1 MNLPHN
7 KKQCGTVTM
16 NPIVPIIGAI
26 CLIGFG
32 IFLGIS
38 IYAGAGIYV
47 YAFWGLFLLLSLFML
62 LTVNQRID
70 YTSKD
75 FIYRDM
81 FRIKHHYDYT
91 QIKKIKYGK
100 YVLIH
105 VGHRIILID
114 SMATDGT
121 KFARIAGQYAP
132 KAKFTTDHDSKL
144 FNGNISSP
152 GEFIFVYILM
162 ALLPICLSIFIIVI
176 TKEVKLSDLNKLS
189 AVISSYGFDMHENS
203 SDRLS
208 IKIDGNEKNFVIW
221 NMNESSEAYARFT
234 EDAAQNRV
242 FDIYYAKDDEKEDV
256 VRIYQMQCGDNIYIS
271 IEDENKDNRETRTV
285 GLIIAFVM
293 LLAWLLYVV
302 VSSYVMRNAERFP
315 NLIKLFVKPS
325 YIISDKKQSNKKQ
338 IHNKKKK

>member
-16 NPIVPIIGAI
+16 NPIVSVIGAI

-32 IFLGIS
+32 IILGIS
-38 IYAGAGIYV
+38 IYSGAGIFV

-62 LTVNQRID
+62 LTVNQKID
-70 YTSKD
+70 YTSED

-81 FRIKHHYDYT
+81 FRIRHRYDYT
-91 QIKKIKYGK
+91 QIRKIKYGK
-100 YVLIH
+100 DVVIH

-114 SMATDGT
+114 SMAADGT

-132 KAKFTTDHDSKL
+132 QAKFTTDLDSKL

-152 GEFIFVYILM
+152 GEFVFVYVLM
-162 ALLPICLSIFIIVI
+162 ALLPVCLSIFIIVI
-176 TKEVKLSDLNKLS
+176 TKEVRLSDLNKLS

-208 IKIDGNEKNFVIW
+208 VRIDGNEKNFVIW
-221 NMNESSEAYARFT
+221 NMTEYSEAYAGFA

-242 FDIYYAKDDEKEDV
+242 FDIYYPKDDEKEDV
-256 VRIYQMQCGDNIYIS
+256 VRIYQMQCGDKIYIS
-271 IEDENKDNRETRTV
+271 VEDENKDNRETRTV
-285 GLIIAFVM
+285 GLIISFVL
-293 LLAWLLYVV
+293 LLAWLLYVA

-315 NLIKLFVKPS
+315 NLIKLFVKPG
-325 YIISDKKQSNKKQ
+325 YIISNKKTSNKKHVQ
-338 IHNKKKK
+338 NKKKK